1 MIPAERGDGR
11 DEGIVDLLVPAQSG
25 DRAFEIDGVP
35 EHDRSGDQIE
45 APGPVALIFKR
56 SIPDLAEAVND
67 PEKSPKAADRVLA
80 NSCVAPNTRLGGK
93 RCDGRGR
100 RPRCRFLCGRALHQ
114 LEIITPGLKAS
125 DVLQQSTCN
134 DTKKMRTELGIPTMN
149 GGHVVRGQF

>member
-1 MIPAERGDGR
+1 LALGEPFVALRAIVAREVDVIPAERGDGR

-45 APGPVALIFKR
+45 AAGPVALIFKR

-80 NSCVAPNTRLGGK
+80 NSCVAPNTSWAGK
-93 RCDGRGR
+93 GVTAADGAHLADFYAAG
-100 RPRCRFLCGRALHQ
+100 LCISSKSSLRA
-114 LEIITPGLKAS
+114 
-125 DVLQQSTCN
+125 
-134 DTKKMRTELGIPTMN
+134 
-149 GGHVVRGQF
+149 